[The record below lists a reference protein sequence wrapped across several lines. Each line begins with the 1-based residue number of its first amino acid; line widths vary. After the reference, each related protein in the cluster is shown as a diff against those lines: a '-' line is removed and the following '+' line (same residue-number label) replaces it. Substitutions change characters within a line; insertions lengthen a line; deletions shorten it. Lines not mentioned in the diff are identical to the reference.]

1 LASTEQSLALA
12 YNCKEKEDTRM
23 VTEDG
28 VVMQSSTM
36 VLRGAQGGDEGAE
49 GGVED
54 MVRRAPTSGR
64 AHDGALV
71 VMSNSGTHNP
81 VGRKGGEGV
90 GCLDVTSSVTL
101 RVFVCF
107 LFFCFFFYF
116 EPSFFLS
123 FSCCAFIPTSIIV
136 WYMNNLRIHIPAS
149 HFFSVFFRNKTP
161 HHIKTTTTT
170 TTTTQME
177 TFIRRSSIKSAGV

>member
-36 VLRGAQGGDEGAE
+36 VLGGGRGEGGDEGAE

-54 MVRRAPTSGR
+54 MVKRAPTSGR

-81 VGRKGGEGV
+81 VGREGV
-90 GCLDVTSSVTL
+90 SDVTSSITL
-101 RVFVCF
+101 
-107 LFFCFFFYF
+107 LDFCFYYF
-116 EPSFFLS
+116 IFL
-123 FSCCAFIPTSIIV
+123 
-136 WYMNNLRIHIPAS
+136 L
-149 HFFSVFFRNKTP
+149 
-161 HHIKTTTTT
+161 
-170 TTTTQME
+170 
-177 TFIRRSSIKSAGV
+177 